1 MRAGLVAAGTNPMTI
16 VDLEG
21 NHDAGLELV
30 VAGLTHD
37 VRGALC
43 VIKMLGALVRR
54 YRPASLSQV
63 EQNALPAEPRSAP
76 SCAALRIGGAR

>member
-1 MRAGLVAAGTNPMTI
+1 MTI

-43 VIKMLGALVRR
+43 VIKMLGACIPVREER
-54 YRPASLSQV
+54 W
-63 EQNALPAEPRSAP
+63 
-76 SCAALRIGGAR
+76 